1 MGSSITSGS
10 NRANEAV
17 IKALDSPLL
26 NDNKIEGSKNVLL
39 LIVSGTEEITI
50 DEIGEINEYIQNETG
65 NSANIIMGVGEDLEL
80 GNNISVT
87 VIATGFGEIQVQSV
101 RPVHN
106 SNYVSSVYNFNDKD
120 FNFKYLE
127 YQNLNF
133 NPTQFQSNLISV
145 LTFHVYMILGLDADT
160 FELNGGDIH
169 YKQARDIAN
178 YSQQGNVPG
187 WAPPKGG
194 DQTRRVLIDNVLS
207 KTYQEYRTALYNYH
221 RLGLDVMSSDTKEAK
236 TKIANALLGFE
247 ALHKR
252 RPNSFLVRTFFD
264 AKSDEIADVFSA
276 GPNVKITELV
286 SVLNRVAPMHSK
298 KWGTIKF

>member
-1 MGSSITSGS
+1 M
-10 NRANEAV
+10 NF
-17 IKALDSPLL
+17 
-26 NDNKIEGSKNVLL
+26 
-39 LIVSGTEEITI
+39 
-50 DEIGEINEYIQNETG
+50 
-65 NSANIIMGVGEDLEL
+65 SAN
-80 GNNISVT
+80 
-87 VIATGFGEIQVQSV
+87 
-101 RPVHN
+101 
-106 SNYVSSVYNFNDKD
+106 
-120 FNFKYLE
+120 
-127 YQNLNF
+127 
-133 NPTQFQSNLISV
+133 QFESNLISV
-145 LTFHVYMILGLDADT
+145 IAFHVYMILGVDADT
-160 FELNGGDIH
+160 FELYGGDQ
-169 YKQARDIAN
+169 YYEQARDIAN
-178 YSQQGNVPG
+178 YSQQGNVQG

-221 RLGLDVMSSDTKEAK
+221 RLGLDLMSSDTKEAK